1 MMPLVRKSRKQ
12 FHRSPPMDT
21 SGSGVAGDRPV
32 PSRRATV
39 NLRNPPPRRGHA
51 RRFRLPEWTISSP
64 PAPPEPTTKLVR
76 GGLGGYP
83 RFPEAPVRER
93 RASQRFSGTDL
104 YIGEGI
110 ELDDSGRIK
119 LGGGLV
125 EGTAPIEVAFTDG
138 AYAVSLDLATDP
150 GLENSSGLRVK
161 VKAAGGITRDADG
174 LSLSTSSLGSAIFTS
189 IQVLSLT
196 GSTVSQVK
204 FDDPDVTHGF
214 TALSGSLSAAEA
226 TTTGLM
232 QTLNTSNGGLLF
244 AGFRSSVAT
253 ALSFQG
259 HIGSTTP
266 TGAGV
271 TFAGYKSD
279 GGTSRADM
287 SGSEIIASFLAGA
300 TNRFNLL
307 ASGQLLVNTTTV
319 PTGQTTGIVLGGGT
333 STPVLGA
340 ATADIVSIAGV
351 DNGAGN
357 RELQV
362 QPESGGIL
370 AYGNNT
376 FRRQKSSTQH
386 SEQIQA
392 SVNTTDA
399 TVTTLATIAVSASYT
414 YLIEARIVARRTG
427 GAAGTADDGASYVR
441 RGTYTTKTGTVTLM
455 GAVEVI
461 GTDREDQAGW
471 DATLDIST
479 TNVRVRVT
487 GAVDNNVTWMA
498 DVSVVRVSS

>member
-1 MMPLVRKSRKQ
+1 
-12 FHRSPPMDT
+12 
-21 SGSGVAGDRPV
+21 
-32 PSRRATV
+32 
-39 NLRNPPPRRGHA
+39 
-51 RRFRLPEWTISSP
+51 
-64 PAPPEPTTKLVR
+64 
-76 GGLGGYP
+76 
-83 RFPEAPVRER
+83 
-93 RASQRFSGTDL
+93 
-104 YIGEGI
+104 
-110 ELDDSGRIK
+110 
-119 LGGGLV
+119 
-125 EGTAPIEVAFTDG
+125 
-138 AYAVSLDLATDP
+138 
-150 GLENSSGLRVK
+150 
-161 VKAAGGITRDADG
+161 
-174 LSLSTSSLGSAIFTS
+174 
-189 IQVLSLT
+189 VLSLT

-362 QPESGGIL
+362 QPESGGRYRPAL
-370 AYGNNT
+370 
-376 FRRQKSSTQH
+376 
-386 SEQIQA
+386 
-392 SVNTTDA
+392 
-399 TVTTLATIAVSASYT
+399 TLP
-414 YLIEARIVARRTG
+414 
-427 GAAGTADDGASYVR
+427 
-441 RGTYTTKTGTVTLM
+441 TL
-455 GAVEVI
+455 
-461 GTDREDQAGW
+461 Q
-471 DATLDIST
+471 
-479 TNVRVRVT
+479 
-487 GAVDNNVTWMA
+487 
-498 DVSVVRVSS
+498 